1 MKKKIKSVEEA
12 IKELP
17 IVEFLE
23 SRTKVGFR
31 TQVKNDKED
40 FEPLFRL
47 VCDDS
52 DPDKSDPVICT
63 PYCTAQALSTLVQGF
78 LYLSPI
84 IGKVLHDAHKNA
96 APPQETQE
104 AHQA

>member
-1 MKKKIKSVEEA
+1 MATKKKNLVVEEA

-17 IVEFLE
+17 IVLYLE
-23 SRTKVGFR
+23 SRTKLGFK
-31 TQVKNDKED
+31 TQVKNNKED

-47 VCDDS
+47 VCDNP
-52 DPDKSDPVICT
+52 DPDKTDPIICT

-84 IGKVLHDAHKNA
+84 IGNVLHEAHKNA
-96 APPQETQE
+96 PSNEGE
-104 AHQA
+104 